1 MRGGWFDYFL
11 ALQVGQVA
19 QVALPSVQH
28 FIPQADAASFL
39 AQHLLLLQP
48 ATANSAEAHT
58 MTVMSFSVFIYFVFA
73 SATPS
78 DNRVVALLSRAMLC
92 KAGLKSM

>member
-1 MRGGWFDYFL
+1 MKTAQVEPWAGDRGWFDYFL

-39 AQHLLLLQP
+39 AQHLWLAQP
-48 ATANSAEAHT
+48 ATRAEAQT
-58 MTVMSFSVFIYFVFA
+58 IRARSFSVFIYLV
-73 SATPS
+73 
-78 DNRVVALLSRAMLC
+78 LCLSNARRQPRC
-92 KAGLKSM
+92 RTTE